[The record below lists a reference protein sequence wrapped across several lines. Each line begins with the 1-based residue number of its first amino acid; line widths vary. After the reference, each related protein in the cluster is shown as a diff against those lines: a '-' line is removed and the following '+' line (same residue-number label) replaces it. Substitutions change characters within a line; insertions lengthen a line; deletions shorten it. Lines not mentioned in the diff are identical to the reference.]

1 VAQSG
6 RGRFERTPLRET
18 KALITV
24 AICTLNRAVSV
35 RRTIESLAAMEVP
48 DNLPWE
54 VLVVN
59 NNCTDHTDAVIAS
72 FAGRLPIRREFEPRR
87 GLSNARNRAVDA
99 ADGDYI
105 VWTDDDV
112 VVGIGWLLAYAEA
125 FSRWPQAAVFGGPI
139 TPRYAPPVPKWF
151 SESEALL
158 RNSVFG
164 GRDFGDEA
172 VPLLAGG
179 RLPFGPNFAVRAA
192 EQRRFRYNPRLGHA
206 PGQRRRG
213 EELDVLD
220 RILQSGACG
229 YWVPTARVEHCSDAS
244 QQTLRYIARYFAT
257 VGETSAFLEAGREAR
272 LWFGV
277 PRWMWRQ
284 LVEEWVRY
292 QILRLISPPP
302 VWVRHLRDYAYAWG
316 AIRYYRG
323 SARQQERAMGG

>member
-1 VAQSG
+1 MAQSD
-6 RGRFERTPLRET
+6 RGRFERTPLREN

-292 QILRLISPPP
+292 QILRTHFAPACL
-302 VWVRHLRDYAYAWG
+302 
-316 AIRYYRG
+316 G
-323 SARQQERAMGG
+323 SAFA